1 MITPVAVNLES
12 VTDPVTRNSISK
24 DEVRRRA
31 LLAAD
36 AAASKKGGDVV
47 VLDVSEILVIADFFV
62 ITSGANDRQ
71 VKAIVEEVEAR
82 LKEDDGVA
90 PARIE
95 GAGECRWV
103 LMDYGDFWVHV
114 FDTETR
120 EYYDLERLWADAERV
135 AFTEGAS
142 DAVTG

>member
-1 MITPVAVNLES
+1 MAVPIAVKLES
-12 VTDPVTRNSISK
+12 VAEPVTNDSISK

-36 AAASKKGGDVV
+36 AASSKKGGDIV
-47 VLDVSEILVIADFFV
+47 VLDVSEILGIADFFV
-62 ITSGANDRQ
+62 IASGANDRQ
-71 VKAIVEEVEAR
+71 VKAVVEEVEDR
-82 LKEDDGVA
+82 LKNDGGVA

-95 GAGECRWV
+95 GAGERRWV

-114 FDTETR
+114 FDAETR
-120 EYYDLERLWADAERV
+120 AYYDLERLWADAERV
-135 AFTEGAS
+135 ELAEGAS